1 VATVVKTSVAT
12 QAARQGFGG
21 ARKSVSQWRARART
35 SEREHVSSSP
45 ARGIYTTLSI
55 KKLSRSLSLAA
66 LRKKKKKKKMGG
78 REKDEKG
85 REKLGSARVP

>member
-45 ARGIYTTLSI
+45 VRGIYTTLSI
-55 KKLSRSLSLAA
+55 KTFPQFIFTRAS
-66 LRKKKKKKKMGG
+66 RKKKKKKWVAEKKTRRGG
-78 REKDEKG
+78 KN
-85 REKLGSARVP
+85 